1 MADERNNEIEET
13 KIQGV
18 NGPITGWLD
27 GHTILVGFMAYPI
40 RHTMSPTMHNN
51 AFAKL
56 GLNGAYLCVEIDN
69 EKLPGAIDAIRPL
82 DMRGSNV
89 SMPNKKKV
97 IPYLD
102 KLDKTSQMCD
112 AVNTI
117 VNEHGILSGYTTDGM
132 GWVRALKKDGQ
143 DVKGKI
149 ITLAG
154 AGGAGLAA
162 ATRSLQHDK
171 KVVILEKFPQLGGNT
186 ARAGGPMNA
195 AEPDWQKGFKALPG
209 EKGTLQE
216 LAETPTSEID
226 PEYVADFE
234 KLRDQIKAYL
244 DSGEDYLF
252 DSVLLHEIQ
261 TYLGG
266 KRVDLK
272 GNEMHGKYEL
282 VTTLVNNALDSVNWL
297 TDLGVKFDRSDV
309 TMPVGALWCRGHK
322 PVEPMGFAFIHVL
335 GDWVK
340 EHGATVLT
348 ETRAKHLIIE
358 GGKVTGVI
366 AEKTDD
372 SKVTVHAKSVILM
385 AGGFG
390 ANTKM
395 VQKYNTYWSEIADD
409 IATTN
414 SPAITGDGIVLGQEA
429 GAALTGMGFIQLMPV
444 SDPVTGELFTGLQT
458 PPENFIMVNQKG
470 ERFVN
475 EFAERDTLAKAAI
488 DNGGLFYLIA
498 DDKIKETAYNT
509 TQESID
515 AQVEAGTLFRADT
528 LEELAEKVGMDP
540 AVLTDTIKKYNSY
553 VDAGHD
559 PEFGKGAF
567 HLKCEV
573 APFYATPRK
582 PAIHHTM
589 GGLVIDTKGHVLD
602 EAGHVIAGLYSA
614 GEKRGRPACRQPFGR
629 ELLG

>member
-1 MADERNNEIEET
+1 MSMKSGIYKVKAKGHGSSFMPMEVTIKDDKVADITVDSAGETSGIADEVFKRLPKAI
-13 KIQGV
+13 V
-18 NGPITGWLD
+18 D
-27 GHTILVGFMAYPI
+27 GQT
-40 RHTMSPTMHNN
+40 
-51 AFAKL
+51 
-56 GLNGAYLCVEIDN
+56 LNV
-69 EKLPGAIDAIRPL
+69 
-82 DMRGSNV
+82 
-89 SMPNKKKV
+89 
-97 IPYLD
+97 
-102 KLDKTSQMCD
+102 D
-112 AVNTI
+112 AV
-117 VNEHGILSGYTTDGM
+117 SGASISSKGVIDGVAEAITEAGGDAEEWKQRAKPASAAAKDEEYDTD
-132 GWVRALKKDGQ
+132 V
-143 DVKGKI
+143 VVI
-149 ITLAG
+149 G

-162 ATRSLQHDK
+162 ATRSIQHDK

-209 EKGTLQE
+209 EKETLKE

-244 DSGEDYLF
+244 ESGEDYLF

-266 KRVDLK
+266 KRVDLN
-272 GNEMHGKYEL
+272 GNEIHGKYEL
-282 VTTLVNNALDSVNWL
+282 VTTLVNNVLDSVKWL
-297 TDLGVKFDRSDV
+297 TDLGVKFDRTDV
-309 TMPVGALWCRGHK
+309 TMPVGALWRRGHK
-322 PVEPMGFAFIHVL
+322 PVEPMGFAYIHIL

-340 EHGATVLT
+340 AHGATILT

-358 GGKVTGVI
+358 DGKVTGVI
-366 AEKTDD
+366 AEKTDG
-372 SKVTVHAKSVILM
+372 SKVTVHAKSVILT

-395 VQKYNTYWSEIADD
+395 VQKYNTYWEHIDDD

-414 SPAITGDGIVLGQEA
+414 SPAITGDGIALGEEA
-429 GAALTGMGFIQLMPV
+429 GADVTGMGFIQLMPV

-470 ERFVN
+470 KRFVN

-488 DNGGLFYLIA
+488 ANGGLFYLIA
-498 DDKIKETAYNT
+498 DDNIKATAYNT

-515 AQVEAGTLFRADT
+515 AQVEAGTLFRDDT
-528 LEELAEKVGMDP
+528 LAGLAKQVGMDP
-540 AVLTDTIKKYNSY
+540 EVLTDTIKKYNSY
-553 VDAGHD
+553 VDAGND
-559 PEFGKGAF
+559 PEFHKSAF
-567 HLKCEV
+567 HFKCEK

-589 GGLVIDTKGHVLD
+589 GGLVIDTKAHVLD
-602 EAGHVIAGLYSA
+602 KEGHVISGLYSA
-614 GEKRGRPACRQPFGR
+614 GENAGGLHAGNRLGGNSLADIFTFGR
-629 ELLG
+629 IAADTANAEHPAVDAASGASHH